1 MAQMG
6 GGGGGAPASREPIA
20 VRSTKLNHLV
30 LGRGSCSLPSRHLAS
45 RDSLLDAL
53 LALFDE
59 CNREAL
65 RRDKNVAIFL
75 DKYRGIVQELRQLRV
90 SIADFEV
97 KAVIGRGHFGDIHM
111 VKEKATGDIYA
122 MKILRKDDT
131 LSQREVAF
139 FEEERDILARA
150 GQSGPWLTRL
160 QYAFQDSAHLYLVM
174 ELLPGG
180 DLFGL
185 LDRSGGLLPEG
196 DARFYLAEL
205 TLAVHALHSLGY
217 VHRDVKPDN
226 VLIDRTG
233 HIKLADFGSAAK
245 LADKKSLSNRL
256 PVGTPHYVAPEVLSA
271 MGGGGLAA
279 CATAQGSTGC
289 DWWSLGVLAYEML
302 YGQNP
307 FADDRVL
314 VTYNKIMNF
323 QESLVYPDDSNVS
336 ATAVKMLRGLLA
348 TADKRFS
355 YEDMC
360 RHEFFA
366 PIDLHNIRQTV
377 PPFVPNLSGEEDTS
391 NFYEFEHEPARP
403 RNPAL
408 RDQKKG
414 FEGTNLPFIGF
425 THTQNANSA
434 ALERTV
440 SFLEAGSSPLRE
452 PLLSSGASLRRRS
465 QRQEQLLSEVTQREE
480 GLRQEAREC
489 RTRLEQAQA
498 QLATLEASLAAA
510 EAREA
515 QMRSDNQNL
524 NMLVDL
530 ERKNRL
536 VSEEK
541 AVQLLNAIKRKYRSV
556 ASPRKT
562 TPRPFVVDVG
572 VEGEANGGGGR
583 GREEEEER
591 EEEGDEASVQSELQ
605 LLHRQKAHLE
615 EELANERA
623 LCAGYKEQLNSVLSE
638 GVQCMEAM
646 QKKHTADRVSID
658 EVRKEV
664 SEAVCKQRQA
674 EEALSACRS
683 ECAQHQTTVCGLE
696 KEVAFLRGQ
705 VSASMDRAAPGRE
718 QPAVVTANGTAAAS
732 SATCQ
737 QCAVS
742 MAELKRAAEEKAKL
756 HREVAELKS
765 QHQRLVET
773 WEAQRRRDSLL
784 QREANGLHSVV
795 ARLEGVVSTVEATCA
810 DSGSPHHHQPPPEQV
825 QELESLRQR
834 TSALEQANARYL
846 ENIEKLNLELQEL
859 SKKTSVPTPACA
871 EGDGAKSP
879 ARSGA
884 SSSLEAEHKALLES
898 SSALEAQLART
909 RDFLSTSR
917 TRCGELQALLRK
929 KEEELGSCQ
938 LEGRMAQREVKRLE
952 ESERLAREQRDRLQ
966 EEMAKLQA
974 QAEELRAQVQQLE
987 ASLALAQ
994 KEATTA
1000 KITFETEK
1008 AKLEERVQML
1018 RDSCVSTKDLEA
1030 KCVSKA
1036 DECREL
1042 TVKCKVLQLEAQ
1054 REAEVRS
1061 KVVSS
1066 SKELE
1071 ELLRHERDKNAKLLK
1086 SIDVLKVTCNEL
1098 DKQATDFEVQLN
1110 SAEKKNEELESER
1123 ATHKEAVEKLNKK
1136 IFELKE
1142 SLLLEKTARKRLE
1155 EEVGERAQGEREADA
1170 ALDSLQS
1177 HLRERES
1184 LVRELGD
1191 QVAELRRQLG
1201 SHEAAAKAW
1210 QRREA
1215 TYQQEV
1221 VAIKE
1226 EASEHITTIASLRAT
1241 NQKLSRDLEDSQ
1253 ATHRET
1259 LQYVEQMESDMEG
1272 QKSFA
1277 DTEMMKLN
1285 QTIAQQSKLINFL
1298 QAKVTEVEK
1307 KKKKLFWGH
1316 GGGKESCCGN
1326 PNSQV
1331 SSLESS
1337 LSKYQSKCRQLQ
1349 DALDHSRAEA
1359 MRLRQQLAQA
1369 AISGEGRHSMVHASE
1384 TAAVPTSPK
1393 SRTLLTALTLSP
1405 SVSGAARTDAAKAKV
1420 SSHHEDGGGEGGDS
1434 HATSVTDGP
1443 PPSLRMH
1450 HNIPHRFQVTL
1461 CMRPTKCA
1469 ACLDA
1474 VHFGRYASRCQECGA
1489 VCHPKC
1495 STSVPSTCGVPA
1507 EYVRQ
1512 FSNTVATECS
1522 SATEQQQ
1529 PPQPTTPG
1537 PHVKFAPGVCEVTF
1551 DSSMPRGWVKVLRR
1565 SGGRQSWDKCFLVLC
1580 RGTLYLLD
1588 QALDPS
1594 GGPPSSDAEG
1604 EEGEE
1609 RFAEQLEAVCRDRA
1623 SLSPQDGEV
1632 LVSGAVSASELAGTA
1647 KSDLPYTF
1655 KLELKPHTTCW
1666 PPKCLYI
1673 MVPTFAEKQM
1683 WVSVLEAC
1691 TGEHMDSSAK
1701 CNAGDTVLRLGGDH
1715 MLDINCVYELSYECL
1730 LVGAME
1736 GLFVVDV
1743 VARSVRRQ
1751 VQGIPAVF
1759 QVAVCPAL
1767 GLVLAISGE
1776 ERKLRLTQWS
1786 SLRPWVE
1793 TLGGRAVAA
1802 EPPEWRLVEDVEECH
1817 LFATSADGA
1826 TLCMATARAIYVH
1839 TWNPQRATY
1848 VCRKVAKTSEPCS
1861 CILFTPHTILIGC
1874 DAFYEIDIKD
1884 FSVEDF
1890 LDPTDTSLSFLVYG
1904 ATHLRS
1910 FPVSV
1915 LQVAP
1920 PEYNP
1925 EYLLCFHELGVF
1937 VDADGRRTRDD
1948 LKWSRLPLAFAYKAP
1963 HLFIQHLNS
1972 VEILEIKARGSQES
1986 GLHRI
1991 VLVSSPRFLGL
2002 SSTGCMYLAS
2012 FLHGQLEVIS
2022 VHATAPSASSQPQL
2036 PSGSQNES
2044 SEAGESEEQFSF
2056 TSSVVD
2062 ALEE

>member
-1 MAQMG
+1 MPLR
-6 GGGGGAPASREPIA
+6 GATVAEVLPKGTSRLMCRPL
-20 VRSTKLNHLV
+20 SFPPLV
-30 LGRGSCSLPSRHLAS
+30 P
-45 RDSLLDAL
+45 D
-53 LALFDE
+53 
-59 CNREAL
+59 
-65 RRDKNVAIFL
+65 
-75 DKYRGIVQELRQLRV
+75 RGIVQELRQLRV

-245 LADKKSLSNRL
+245 LADKKSVSASSLQLRREEHARLKCHVGKLTCSCPILFGQLSNRL

-348 TADKRFS
+348 PADKRFS

-434 ALERTV
+434 ALESLFHLQVLLLHPLPLPSSPVFPGCRTV

-541 AVQLLNAIKRKYRSV
+541 AVQLLNAIKRKYRRQDELLRSGYFV

-765 QHQRLVET
+765 QHQRLVES

-834 TSALEQANARYL
+834 TSALEEANAHYL
-846 ENIEKLNLELQEL
+846 ENIEKLNLRCHRGGVPGLL
-859 SKKTSVPTPACA
+859 SPTS
-871 EGDGAKSP
+871 
-879 ARSGA
+879 RSGA

-974 QAEELRAQVQQLE
+974 QAEELRAAGAAARGLPGPRPEGGHHGQDHLRAWLPVRQLQFSRFALE
-987 ASLALAQ
+987 A
-994 KEATTA
+994 T
-1000 KITFETEK
+1000 
-1008 AKLEERVQML
+1008 
-1018 RDSCVSTKDLEA
+1018 STKDLEA

-1042 TVKCKVLQLEAQ
+1042 TVKCKLEAQ

-1191 QVAELRRQLG
+1191 QVAELRR
-1201 SHEAAAKAW
+1201 
-1210 QRREA
+1210 
-1215 TYQQEV
+1215 
-1221 VAIKE
+1221 
-1226 EASEHITTIASLRAT
+1226 
-1241 NQKLSRDLEDSQ
+1241 
-1253 ATHRET
+1253 
-1259 LQYVEQMESDMEG
+1259 
-1272 QKSFA
+1272 
-1277 DTEMMKLN
+1277 
-1285 QTIAQQSKLINFL
+1285 
-1298 QAKVTEVEK
+1298 
-1307 KKKKLFWGH
+1307 
-1316 GGGKESCCGN
+1316 
-1326 PNSQV
+1326 
-1331 SSLESS
+1331 
-1337 LSKYQSKCRQLQ
+1337 
-1349 DALDHSRAEA
+1349 
-1359 MRLRQQLAQA
+1359 
-1369 AISGEGRHSMVHASE
+1369 
-1384 TAAVPTSPK
+1384 
-1393 SRTLLTALTLSP
+1393 
-1405 SVSGAARTDAAKAKV
+1405 
-1420 SSHHEDGGGEGGDS
+1420 
-1434 HATSVTDGP
+1434 
-1443 PPSLRMH
+1443 
-1450 HNIPHRFQVTL
+1450 
-1461 CMRPTKCA
+1461 
-1469 ACLDA
+1469 
-1474 VHFGRYASRCQECGA
+1474 
-1489 VCHPKC
+1489 
-1495 STSVPSTCGVPA
+1495 PA
-1507 EYVRQ
+1507 
-1512 FSNTVATECS
+1512 
-1522 SATEQQQ
+1522 
-1529 PPQPTTPG
+1529 G
-1537 PHVKFAPGVCEVTF
+1537 L
-1551 DSSMPRGWVKVLRR
+1551 PR
-1565 SGGRQSWDKCFLVLC
+1565 GGRQGLAA
-1580 RGTLYLLD
+1580 
-1588 QALDPS
+1588 Q
-1594 GGPPSSDAEG
+1594 GGRLP
-1604 EEGEE
+1604 
-1609 RFAEQLEAVCRDRA
+1609 
-1623 SLSPQDGEV
+1623 
-1632 LVSGAVSASELAGTA
+1632 AG
-1647 KSDLPYTF
+1647 
-1655 KLELKPHTTCW
+1655 
-1666 PPKCLYI
+1666 
-1673 MVPTFAEKQM
+1673 
-1683 WVSVLEAC
+1683 
-1691 TGEHMDSSAK
+1691 
-1701 CNAGDTVLRLGGDH
+1701 GGRH
-1715 MLDINCVYELSYECL
+1715 
-1730 LVGAME
+1730 
-1736 GLFVVDV
+1736 
-1743 VARSVRRQ
+1743 
-1751 VQGIPAVF
+1751 QGGGGWA
-1759 QVAVCPAL
+1759 
-1767 GLVLAISGE
+1767 
-1776 ERKLRLTQWS
+1776 T
-1786 SLRPWVE
+1786 
-1793 TLGGRAVAA
+1793 TLGGALLVLTR
-1802 EPPEWRLVEDVEECH
+1802 EEWDES
-1817 LFATSADGA
+1817 SA
-1826 TLCMATARAIYVH
+1826 C
-1839 TWNPQRATY
+1839 
-1848 VCRKVAKTSEPCS
+1848 
-1861 CILFTPHTILIGC
+1861 FTPGYL
-1874 DAFYEIDIKD
+1874 E
-1884 FSVEDF
+1884 
-1890 LDPTDTSLSFLVYG
+1890 SL
-1904 ATHLRS
+1904 
-1910 FPVSV
+1910 
-1915 LQVAP
+1915 
-1920 PEYNP
+1920 
-1925 EYLLCFHELGVF
+1925 
-1937 VDADGRRTRDD
+1937 
-1948 LKWSRLPLAFAYKAP
+1948 
-1963 HLFIQHLNS
+1963 
-1972 VEILEIKARGSQES
+1972 
-1986 GLHRI
+1986 
-1991 VLVSSPRFLGL
+1991 
-2002 SSTGCMYLAS
+2002 
-2012 FLHGQLEVIS
+2012 
-2022 VHATAPSASSQPQL
+2022 
-2036 PSGSQNES
+2036 
-2044 SEAGESEEQFSF
+2044 
-2056 TSSVVD
+2056 VVD
-2062 ALEE
+2062 APPHVTALVR